1 MRIDILSL
9 FPKIAEG
16 ALSESILGR
25 AQSRG
30 LASIHSHNLRD
41 WARDKHRVTDDA
53 PYGGGQGMV
62 LKCEPIVEAVESL
75 KTPQSR
81 VIHLSPAGGVFNHC
95 TAKRLAEEVSHL
107 ILLCGHYEGID
118 QRAIELL
125 VDEEIS
131 IGDYVLTNGALAAC
145 VIVDA
150 VVRLLPGVLGDE
162 ASAVDDSF
170 ATGVL
175 EFPQYTRPVEFRGKR
190 VPEILLSGNHA
201 LIAEWRREQALLKTR
216 RLRPDLLPP
225 PSSQPPPQEK
235 RTSRKES
242 TLPRRTPSP
251 ERNS

>member
-95 TAKRLAEEVSHL
+95 TAKRLAEEASHL

-242 TLPRRTPSP
+242 MLPRRTPSP